1 MRSILYCFSIV
12 FFVSCKNTNTY
23 KLDFQTNSKEKV
35 YIFKFDK
42 NIPFKIDSS
51 GSNYPEHTFEIEADL
66 PELFLVGNSPET
78 SVLFIAEK
86 NLQNSIIFKESNSY
100 NVAVTGDSTNI
111 ILQQYFAKK
120 DSVIKD
126 LQKLNSSSE
135 LNISSKSES
144 IIKSHQKYVKNFIE
158 KNKNSPAILMLLGEI
173 TDPLAFQKEILYI
186 KDVVEKK
193 YKNNDYLQQINQVI
207 ESAKKQEQL
216 IAQQELRLKQEEEQK
231 KLLGIGLGAS
241 APDISLKNPSGQR
254 IKLSN
259 LRGKIVLLDFW
270 ASWCRPC
277 RAENPNVV
285 KLYNKYKSKNF
296 TVYSVS
302 LDKNKEQWTSAIKQD
317 QLGWENHVSEL
328 QGWNSSAGAKYGV
341 NSIPKTFLIDKK
353 GAICGYNLKGE
364 ALENKIKELLNS

>member
-1 MRSILYCFSIV
+1 MRSILYCFSII
-12 FFVSCKNTNTY
+12 FFVSCQNTNTF
-23 KLDFQTNSKEKV
+23 KLNFQTNSKEKV

-42 NIPFKIDSS
+42 NVPFIIDSS
-51 GSNYPEHTFEIEADL
+51 DGNNTEHTFEIEANL
-66 PELFLVGNSPET
+66 PELFLVGNSPKT

-86 NLQNSIIFKESNSY
+86 NQQNSILFKEGNSY
-100 NVAVTGDSTNI
+100 NVAVSGDSTNI
-111 ILQQYFAKK
+111 ILQQYFSKK
-120 DSVIKD
+120 DLVIKE
-126 LQKLNSSSE
+126 LQKLNSYDE
-135 LNISSKSES
+135 LNVSSKSEN
-144 IIKSHQKYVKNFIE
+144 IIKTHQQFVKNFIE
-158 KNKNSPAILMLLGEI
+158 KYKSSPAILMLLGEI
-173 TDPLAFQKEILYI
+173 TDPLAFQKEVLYI

-231 KLLGIGLGAS
+231 KLLGVGLGAT
-241 APDISLKNPSGQR
+241 APDISLKNPNGKR

-285 KLYNKYKSKNF
+285 RLYNKYKSQNF

-302 LDKNKEQWTSAIKQD
+302 LDQNKEQWTNAIQQD

-341 NSIPKTFLIDKK
+341 SSIPKTFLIDKK